1 MGLNVII
8 LFAVITVGTLLITY
22 FASKKTKTAGSFYTA
37 GGGLTAR
44 QNGLALAGDFMS
56 ASTFLGL
63 IGAFALTGYDG
74 FFLMY
79 PALVSFLVIL
89 FLVAEPL
96 RNLGKYT
103 LGDMITSRYK
113 FKQVRGVTAINTIV
127 ISIFYM
133 LGQLVAAG
141 ALFKLLLGIPFNVS
155 VIIVGI
161 GMLAFVLFGGMTA
174 TSWV

>member
-1 MGLNVII
+1 MSIGVI
-8 LFAVITVGTLLITY
+8 FITY

-63 IGAFALTGYDG
+63 IGAFSLTGYDA

-79 PALVSFLVIL
+79 GALISFLVIL

-103 LGDMITSRYK
+103 LADMLTARFK
-113 FKQVRGVTAINTIV
+113 FKQVRGVTAFNTMV

-141 ALFKLLLGIPFNVS
+141 ALV
-155 VIIVGI
+155 
-161 GMLAFVLFGGMTA
+161 
-174 TSWV
+174 

>member
-1 MGLNVII
+1 MGVNAII
-8 LFAVITVGTLLITY
+8 LFVLMSIGVLFLTY
-22 FASKKTKTAGSFYTA
+22 YASKKTKTAGSFYTA

-44 QNGLALAGDFMS
+44 QHGLALAGDFMS

-63 IGAFALTGYDG
+63 IRAFSLTGYDA
-74 FFLMY
+74 FFMMY
-79 PALVSFLVIL
+79 GALVSFLVIL

-96 RNLGKYT
+96 RNLGKFT
-103 LGDMITSRYK
+103 LADMLTSRFKY
-113 FKQVRGVTAINTIV
+113 KQVRGVTAFNTMV

-141 ALFKLLLGIPFNVS
+141 ALFKLLLGVPYNVS

-161 GMLAFVLFGGMTA
+161 AMLV
-174 TSWV
+174 

>member
-1 MGLNVII
+1 MYAISLIRVSLAGYVDVYVKKAGFNLIERAKRNFGEEKDYKRWALNVII
-8 LFAVITVGTLLITY
+8 LFALMSIGTLFITY

-63 IGAFALTGYDG
+63 IGAFSLTGYDG

-79 PALVSFLVIL
+79 GALVSFLVVL

-103 LGDMITSRYK
+103 LARYGDYE
-113 FKQVRGVTAINTIV
+113 V
-127 ISIFYM
+127 
-133 LGQLVAAG
+133 
-141 ALFKLLLGIPFNVS
+141 
-155 VIIVGI
+155 
-161 GMLAFVLFGGMTA
+161 
-174 TSWV
+174 